1 MLRTQRKRNSAYS
14 CRQWKSTLV
23 DKQIEINQVE
33 NILDNPKIG
42 VEISERD
49 TQGNETLWALVNDNG
64 YKLRTEQAIQE

>member
-1 MLRTQRKRNSAYS
+1 M
-14 CRQWKSTLV
+14 
-23 DKQIEINQVE
+23 E

-49 TQGNETLWALVNDNG
+49 TQGNETLWALDNDNG